1 MTVFRS
7 NRKHLDLL
15 FRCVMVYSRS
25 QSDLSIE
32 IRHLHTFLAVA
43 DALSFSKA
51 AERLGISQPPLS
63 RQIKRLETQL
73 AVQLFDR
80 SRSQVRLTEAGLV
93 FAEGA
98 RRIVSQ
104 IERTVQDAQLVSS
117 GLVGQLVIGIDGSAI
132 ACDRALRLIADYQKQ
147 FPDRPVRVEELD
159 MRSQLNALRQDEIA
173 FGFVDSKQVS
183 GLELPSMLDSMSVA
197 KAHLQVVLP
206 TLHPLATAL
215 EISLPDIAQEDYILD
230 SYWGDYITALSEQ
243 HYQLPFSPH
252 VVQSVQS
259 IRLTLSLVANGKGIS
274 VLPLLAE
281 DMLMHSGIVCR
292 PLSPV
297 VEADL
302 LSVVWRRAEDRTTV
316 LSWLTSLGDAS
327 GQHEKIR
334 FLQSRLDKSEALLR
348 N

>member
-1 MTVFRS
+1 
-7 NRKHLDLL
+7 
-15 FRCVMVYSRS
+15 MVHSRS

-32 IRHLHTFLAVA
+32 IRHLRTFLAVA

-63 RQIKRLETQL
+63 RQIKRLEAQL

-80 SRSQVRLTEAGLV
+80 SRSQVQLTAAGHV
-93 FAEGA
+93 FADGA

-132 ACDRALRLIADYQKQ
+132 ACDHALRLIANYQKQ
-147 FPDRPVRVEELD
+147 FPDRPVQVEELD
-159 MRSQLNALRQDEIA
+159 MRSQLKALRQDEIA
-173 FGFVDSKQVS
+173 FGFVDSKQIYA
-183 GLELPSMLDSMSVA
+183 LELPPIIDSMSVA
-197 KAHLQVVLP
+197 RARLHVVLP
-206 TLHPLATAL
+206 TLHPLATASTV
-215 EISLPDIAQEDYILD
+215 SLPDIAQEDYILD
-230 SYWGDYITALSEQ
+230 SHWGNCLSALSEQ
-243 HYQLPFSPH
+243 HYQVPFSPH

-259 IRLTLSLVANGKGIS
+259 VRLTLSLVADGKGIS
-274 VLPLLAE
+274 VLPLSSE

-292 PLSPV
+292 PISPM
-297 VEADL
+297 VEADI
-302 LSVVWRRAEDRTTV
+302 LSVIWRRAEERTNV
-316 LSWLTSLGDAS
+316 LSWLTSLGDS
-327 GQHEKIR
+327 NEQQEKTR